1 MDTIFYNPR
10 RKYIMKLIR
19 TLTVSGKLCLFA
31 LAIAIIFSPLFDSP
45 FKSVSVAANETNK
58 TTLYGYKIVNT
69 FSHDPEAFT
78 QGLFLED
85 GILYEST
92 GLKGKSTVKKID
104 LKTGKV
110 IKSRNMQDKFFG
122 EGLTIV
128 NDKIIQITW
137 RSKTGFV
144 YDKDSLEILRTF
156 SYKTQGWGITYDG
169 KYLILSDG
177 SDILYFMDPKS
188 FVIVGKLE
196 VYDEKGKVSNLNEL
210 EYINGEIY
218 ANIWGKEL
226 IARIDPKTGHIN
238 SWIDL
243 TGILTPEDR
252 KGKEDVLNGIAY
264 NSENNTLL
272 VTGKFWPKIF
282 EIEIIEKNQQK
293 Q

>member
-1 MDTIFYNPR
+1 
-10 RKYIMKLIR
+10 MKLIR
-19 TLTVSGKLCLFA
+19 TLSAPRKLCLLA
-31 LAIAIIFSPLFDSP
+31 LAFAIIFSPWFDSP
-45 FKSVSVAANETNK
+45 FKSVFVAAANETDK

-69 FSHDPEAFT
+69 FSHDPESFT

-92 GLKGKSTVKKID
+92 GLNGKSAVKKID

-169 KYLILSDG
+169 KYLIISDG
-177 SDILYFMDPKS
+177 SEILYFMDPKS
-188 FVIVGKLE
+188 FVVVGKLE
-196 VYDEKGKVSNLNEL
+196 IYDDRGKVSKLNEL
-210 EYINGEIY
+210 EYIDGEIY
-218 ANIWGKEL
+218 ANIWGKDL
-226 IARIDPKTGHIN
+226 IARINPKTGYVN

-243 TGILTPEDR
+243 TGILSKEDR

-264 NSENNTLL
+264 NPENNTLL
-272 VTGKFWPKIF
+272 VTGKLWPKIF
-282 EIEIIEKNQQK
+282 EIKVIEKNQEK

>member
-1 MDTIFYNPR
+1 
-10 RKYIMKLIR
+10 
-19 TLTVSGKLCLFA
+19 
-31 LAIAIIFSPLFDSP
+31 
-45 FKSVSVAANETNK
+45 
-58 TTLYGYKIVNT
+58 
-69 FSHDPEAFT
+69 
-78 QGLFLED
+78 
-85 GILYEST
+85 
-92 GLKGKSTVKKID
+92 
-104 LKTGKV
+104 
-110 IKSRNMQDKFFG
+110 
-122 EGLTIV
+122 
-128 NDKIIQITW
+128 
-137 RSKTGFV
+137 
-144 YDKDSLEILRTF
+144 
-156 SYKTQGWGITYDG
+156 
-169 KYLILSDG
+169 
-177 SDILYFMDPKS
+177 MDPKS